1 MLTLLKYLF
10 ALSLNLGRIFI
21 IFKITVSLYDN
32 FRTPLNVFN
41 DIQWY
46 VCALILDVYLMNI
59 ENQLSSDIY
68 IKKDDGQETNSGNK

>member
-1 MLTLLKYLF
+1 MLTLLKSLF
-10 ALSLNLGRIFI
+10 VLTLNIGRIFI
-21 IFKITVSLYDN
+21 IFKITISLYDN

-68 IKKDDGQETNSGNK
+68 IKKDDGQEINSRDK